1 MASRSFAF
9 SASNANVKPKIG
21 TIRLEFLLFV
31 RANKHRTCQPR
42 IHVIELEGIAACT
55 ELEQKIEELESTTST
70 ESNKVPRI
78 IALENTSLTEVGKV
92 HVLEGTETRLGTC
105 SQISSLEG
113 TSLSEVNTCKYK
125 NTHDDV
131 SG

>member
-1 MASRSFAF
+1 MLSWNRKSK
-9 SASNANVKPKIG
+9 SWK
-21 TIRLEFLLFV
+21 V
-31 RANKHRTCQPR
+31 RHRPNQIKCHAGNKNNTRR
-42 IHVIELEGIAACT
+42 IENYSVYIT
-55 ELEQKIEELESTTST
+55 
-70 ESNKVPRI
+70 
-78 IALENTSLTEVGKV
+78 LENTSLTEYGKV